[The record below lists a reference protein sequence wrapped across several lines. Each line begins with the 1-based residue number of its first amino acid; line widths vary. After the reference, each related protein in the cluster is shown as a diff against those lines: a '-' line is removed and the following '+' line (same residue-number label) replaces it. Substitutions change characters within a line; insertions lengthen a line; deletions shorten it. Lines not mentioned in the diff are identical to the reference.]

1 MGLTDRRKTPN
12 TLVDSRKTWKNLT
25 VSRKQGKKGVNR
37 KRNCSLDLLM
47 VALLISRLLDS
58 VRTLSQAPFSFDL
71 DLDSISAAL
80 PGN

>member
-1 MGLTDRRKTPN
+1 
-12 TLVDSRKTWKNLT
+12 
-25 VSRKQGKKGVNR
+25 
-37 KRNCSLDLLM
+37 M
-47 VALLISRLLDS
+47 VALLISQLLDS